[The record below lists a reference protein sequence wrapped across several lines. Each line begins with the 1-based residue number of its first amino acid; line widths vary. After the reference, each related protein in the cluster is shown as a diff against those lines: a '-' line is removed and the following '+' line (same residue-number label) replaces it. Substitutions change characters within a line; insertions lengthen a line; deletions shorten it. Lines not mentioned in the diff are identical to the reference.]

1 MQAAQFLGR
10 QPFPDSVDGLIE
22 QTVMFHALQR
32 EHDDDDFEVWESSGL
47 GGRGDGIFYDVH
59 EATVAEQGVLGHL
72 VRPRSPK
79 LNQLFQMVH
88 QYVLHL
94 RRHQYHVRMLR
105 WLLVHHQPKYQA
117 HLLGVNVAK

>member
-59 EATVAEQGVLGHL
+59 EATVAEQGDEPEIPPEAL
-72 VRPRSPK
+72 S
-79 LNQLFQMVH
+79 
-88 QYVLHL
+88 
-94 RRHQYHVRMLR
+94 RRN
-105 WLLVHHQPKYQA
+105 KE
-117 HLLGVNVAK
+117 